1 MGAQRVAGRIES
13 RARGLGAGPGTV
25 RDNGVPPHGAVALL
39 RDGPRLT
46 AARVLSVVLLGL
58 MLVQSLLG
66 LLAPGLYPEAP
77 WALAALRGNDLVTL
91 AVVVPALAVAVYR
104 STTRTSSTSVAVW
117 LGLLFY
123 GVYNYAYYA
132 FGAAFSDVFLLHVAA
147 FSLSTYA
154 LVLLGTSLEVDAVA
168 AGIRTGPAARI
179 VAAFTTV
186 LGAGLVV
193 AWGTISARFAV
204 TGRLPDDVMPP
215 QAVHLVYALDLGVLA
230 PAFLVSGILLWLRRP
245 WGAVLASAANVSAAA
260 YLLVL
265 EVGGGYQANAGIGSA
280 TWASAPA
287 IGGTVLCLLGAV
299 TLLTGRSRAGVPP
312 EPSPPR

>member
-1 MGAQRVAGRIES
+1 MAAQHVARRVEDRVRGTGAP
-13 RARGLGAGPGTV
+13 PG
-25 RDNGVPPHGAVALL
+25 HAVALL
-39 RDGPRLT
+39 RQGPRLT
-46 AARVLSVVLLGL
+46 VARVLSLVVLGL

-66 LLAPGLYPEAP
+66 LAVPGLYPEQP

-91 AVVVPALAVAVYR
+91 AVVVPALAVALYR
-104 STTRTSSTSVAVW
+104 SATRASTASVAVW

-154 LVLLGTSLEVDAVA
+154 VVLLGSSLEVDAVA
-168 AGIRTGPAARI
+168 AGIRTGPAARV
-179 VAAFTTV
+179 VAAFTTL
-186 LGAGLVV
+186 LGAGLLV
-193 AWGTISARFAV
+193 AWGTFSVRFAL
-204 TGRLPDDVMPP
+204 TGLLPADVMPP
-215 QAVHLVYALDLGVLA
+215 SAIHLVYALDLGVLA

-245 WGAVLASAANVSAAA
+245 WGAVLAAAANVSAAA

-265 EVGGGYQANAGIGSA
+265 EVGGGFQSNARIGTA

-287 IGGTVLCLLGAV
+287 IGGTVLCLLAAV
-299 TLLTGRSRAGVPP
+299 TLLTGRTRAVAPP
-312 EPSPPR
+312 ATSLPR